1 MKRYTA
7 QDEIKGLMEFI
18 DGAPTPY
25 HGVERLSA
33 MLEDAGA
40 VRLSEEERWDSLYPG
55 MLYYF
60 VRNESCIVAFRLG
73 SRAPEKDGWRITLSH
88 LDYPCLRIRPH
99 TGSNTESYERLSAEV
114 YGGIINHSWF
124 DRPLSLAGR
133 VYTRSG
139 SGNGMKGVN
148 INAARPLLQI
158 PELALHM
165 NHGANDN
172 FKVNTQTELLPFFS
186 QDFDGGN
193 SFTAFIASEAGV
205 EEDELLSYDLSVVEA
220 TPCCTL
226 GESGEFL
233 SAPHLDNGE
242 MVYSSFR
249 GFIEASEISE
259 VCSMVIAFD
268 HEEVGSTSDRGAR
281 SDLLTSTLRRI
292 HDNIGL
298 DEEDRRRALSQ
309 SIVCS
314 ADMAHASHPAYP
326 ATYEPGHKVYLNKG
340 PVLKHS
346 FSQTYIESPRAAAY
360 FKLLCEEHQIP
371 YQEFVNRNDLRGGS
385 TVGPA
390 SAAAL
395 GALGFDMGNA
405 IFSMHSVRE
414 FGGAMDVFYS
424 TEFFEAFNSR

>member
-7 QDEIKGLMEFI
+7 QDEIKGLMDFI
-18 DGAPTPY
+18 DGSPTPY
-25 HGVERLSA
+25 HGAERLSA
-33 MLEDAGA
+33 MLEEAGA

-60 VRNESCIVAFRLG
+60 LRNESCVVAFRLG
-73 SRAPEKDGWRITLSH
+73 DRTPERDGWRITLSH

-99 TGSNTESYERLSAEV
+99 SGSNTESYERLSAEV
-114 YGGIINHSWF
+114 YGGIINHSWL

-133 VYTRSG
+133 VYTRSESG
-139 SGNGMKGVN
+139 SGMKGVN
-148 INAARPLLQI
+148 INASRPLLQI

-165 NHGANDN
+165 NHGVNEN
-172 FKVNTQTELLPFFS
+172 LKLNTQTELLPFFA
-186 QDFDGGN
+186 QDFDGGK

-220 TPCCTL
+220 APSCTL

-281 SDLLTSTLRRI
+281 SDLLTGTLRRI

-298 DEEDRRRALSQ
+298 DEEDCYRWYFFKNTDGST
-309 SIVCS
+309 IVCAVS
-314 ADMAHASHPAYP
+314 AILNGNGCYDFNAGPIYFSSITEQILNLVQNGGYEDMPS
-326 ATYEPGHKVYLNKG
+326 
-340 PVLKHS
+340 
-346 FSQTYIESPRAAAY
+346 ESNEEAMM
-360 FKLLCEEHQIP
+360 LLLIRYAEEIQP
-371 YQEFVNRNDLRGGS
+371 
-385 TVGPA
+385 
-390 SAAAL
+390 
-395 GALGFDMGNA
+395 
-405 IFSMHSVRE
+405 
-414 FGGAMDVFYS
+414 
-424 TEFFEAFNSR
+424 